1 METGR
6 HVQMTEVIMIGR
18 QFRFPTFNYLKLRSE
33 LSELDVE
40 VVVFRFFSLS
50 FATRSP
56 ALSRD
61 EH

>member
-6 HVQMTEVIMIGR
+6 HVQMTEVIGR